1 MPDGPVWLTGVLA
14 GVLAALAGA
23 AIGSFIGTAL
33 VRLPADRSILKG
45 RSACDACG
53 VGIGARDLVPLWSWL
68 ALRGRCRA
76 CGAGI
81 GAWQPGCEVA
91 GAVIGAAAVVFAPQ
105 GLALPAML
113 LGWQLLLLGVIDA
126 RHLWLPR
133 SLVAVL
139 AASGLAFVMLHSWQA
154 ASLLPLTNALA
165 GGALGFAMLW
175 GVARGYQLVRGRD
188 GMGDGDPPL
197 LGAVGIWVG
206 PMGMIGSVIGAS
218 ILGLAAALV
227 MLLARRPVAADTAL
241 PLGTLLAV
249 AGWVIFLATGWGWP

>member
-1 MPDGPVWLTGVLA
+1 MPDGPVWLA
-14 GVLAALAGA
+14 GLLAAIAGA

-33 VRLPADRSILKG
+33 VRMPADRSILSG

-76 CGAGI
+76 CGAAI
-81 GAWQPGCEVA
+81 GVWQPGCELA
-91 GAVIGAAAVVFAPQ
+91 GALIGAAAVMFAPE

-139 AASGLAFVMLHSWQA
+139 AVSGAGFALLRAWQDA
-154 ASLLPLTNALA
+154 NLLPLGNALA

-175 GVARGYQLVRGRD
+175 GVARGYRMVRGRE
-188 GMGDGDPPL
+188 GMGGGDPPL
-197 LGAVGIWVG
+197 LGAVGLWLG
-206 PMGMIGSVIGAS
+206 PMGVIGTVIGAS
-218 ILGLAAALV
+218 VIGLAAALV
-227 MLLARRPVAADTAL
+227 MLLLRRPVAADTAL
-241 PLGTLLAV
+241 PLGTLMAA
-249 AGWVIFLATGWGWP
+249 AGWVIFLVAGWG